1 MKSQSALYKLNLS
14 DKRAI
19 LNINRLEIRDV
30 HFFECTIIYLYDA
43 RIVLKNSNG
52 KKTIIF
58 PQSICY
64 IEKNTTVDIIIC
76 DKKKGRPYDVYN
88 VDGDILNNICEIMSP
103 LLSHFGNVNYPYTK
117 VFSFTADD
125 VDKKIFHLLMK
136 KETPYYRKLYKLTY
150 LLSKCDNIE
159 TLIYSLSKSKNKTIT
174 ERLKDI
180 IESDLS
186 KTWQI
191 SDFAKILH
199 MSESLIRKRLKGEN
213 INYNTL
219 IVDIRMNYAFNML
232 MATEK
237 NINIISREVGYVSTS
252 YFISKFRNYFG
263 ITPKQFSIKVKNK
276 IRS

>member
-1 MKSQSALYKLNLS
+1 
-14 DKRAI
+14 
-19 LNINRLEIRDV
+19 
-30 HFFECTIIYLYDA
+30 
-43 RIVLKNSNG
+43 
-52 KKTIIF
+52 
-58 PQSICY
+58 
-64 IEKNTTVDIIIC
+64 
-76 DKKKGRPYDVYN
+76 
-88 VDGDILNNICEIMSP
+88 
-103 LLSHFGNVNYPYTK
+103 
-117 VFSFTADD
+117 
-125 VDKKIFHLLMK
+125 
-136 KETPYYRKLYKLTY
+136 
-150 LLSKCDNIE
+150 DNIE

>member
-1 MKSQSALYKLNLS
+1 
-14 DKRAI
+14 
-19 LNINRLEIRDV
+19 
-30 HFFECTIIYLYDA
+30 
-43 RIVLKNSNG
+43 
-52 KKTIIF
+52 
-58 PQSICY
+58 
-64 IEKNTTVDIIIC
+64 
-76 DKKKGRPYDVYN
+76 
-88 VDGDILNNICEIMSP
+88 
-103 LLSHFGNVNYPYTK
+103 
-117 VFSFTADD
+117 
-125 VDKKIFHLLMK
+125 
-136 KETPYYRKLYKLTY
+136 
-150 LLSKCDNIE
+150 CDNIE

>member
-1 MKSQSALYKLNLS
+1 
-14 DKRAI
+14 
-19 LNINRLEIRDV
+19 
-30 HFFECTIIYLYDA
+30 
-43 RIVLKNSNG
+43 
-52 KKTIIF
+52 
-58 PQSICY
+58 
-64 IEKNTTVDIIIC
+64 
-76 DKKKGRPYDVYN
+76 
-88 VDGDILNNICEIMSP
+88 
-103 LLSHFGNVNYPYTK
+103 
-117 VFSFTADD
+117 
-125 VDKKIFHLLMK
+125 
-136 KETPYYRKLYKLTY
+136 
-150 LLSKCDNIE
+150 
-159 TLIYSLSKSKNKTIT
+159 SKNKTIT

>member
-1 MKSQSALYKLNLS
+1 
-14 DKRAI
+14 
-19 LNINRLEIRDV
+19 
-30 HFFECTIIYLYDA
+30 
-43 RIVLKNSNG
+43 
-52 KKTIIF
+52 
-58 PQSICY
+58 
-64 IEKNTTVDIIIC
+64 
-76 DKKKGRPYDVYN
+76 
-88 VDGDILNNICEIMSP
+88 
-103 LLSHFGNVNYPYTK
+103 
-117 VFSFTADD
+117 
-125 VDKKIFHLLMK
+125 
-136 KETPYYRKLYKLTY
+136 
-150 LLSKCDNIE
+150 IE